1 MIFLDRLIVRKKES
15 AFAYTNEKKMALS
28 LFPVLD
34 KRGLV
39 FARRFGV
46 TYR

>member
-1 MIFLDRLIVRKKES
+1 MIFLDRLIEKRRVPLHIQMK
-15 AFAYTNEKKMALS
+15 KKMALS